1 METLVYTFL
10 LTGTLMVIFFAVFFR
25 DPPTIPKE

>member
-1 METLVYTFL
+1 METLVYVFL

-25 DPPTIPKE
+25 DPPRIPKE